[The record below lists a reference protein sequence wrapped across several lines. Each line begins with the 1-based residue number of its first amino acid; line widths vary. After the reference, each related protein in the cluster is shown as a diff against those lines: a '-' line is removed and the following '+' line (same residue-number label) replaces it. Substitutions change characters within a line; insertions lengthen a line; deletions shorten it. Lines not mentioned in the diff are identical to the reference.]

1 MHRLT
6 ILEKIGLQGKPGRG
20 LRSPAADSRKIA
32 KVRGRLSRAARPQF
46 SAGLQTGLHTT
57 GLDIMSYDIQIFHV
71 LVTPGT
77 SSTTP
82 DTPSKRRVPG
92 SRRGMRRARQSWR
105 NGGEDPGRGLRSPA
119 ADSRKIAKVRGRL
132 SRQIAKVRG
141 RLSRKIAKVRGPLS
155 RAARRRFS
163 AGLQSPITGSHLC

>member
-1 MHRLT
+1 MVR
-6 ILEKIGLQGKPGRG
+6 PGRG

-32 KVRGRLSRAARPQF
+32 KAADSRKIAKVRGRLSRKIAKVRGRLSRPRF
-46 SAGLQTGLHTT
+46 SAGPSTGLQTGLHTT

-105 NGGEDPGRGLRSPA
+105 NGGEDVILPHSLKS
-119 ADSRKIAKVRGRL
+119 
-132 SRQIAKVRG
+132 
-141 RLSRKIAKVRGPLS
+141 
-155 RAARRRFS
+155 
-163 AGLQSPITGSHLC
+163 